1 MSDTPKMSKPYPAQ
15 AWRMPPL
22 STVWVCDD
30 SVQRTLGEM
39 IAGMED
45 GFVPKNDEDVLMVL
59 ERFGC
64 DWTSPIVTYSF
75 MQRDK
80 AMDALTDSDRYQKT
94 ANQHLGC
101 SDLRWVHDALVN
113 ATIGEFVQTHLPDA
127 HDWENASYRITSLD
141 GEDGQA
147 FRVETEIP
155 TSEVDCWISF
165 EIAIP
170 TYETEP
176 MVLFFQAIR
185 SGKGADAETTYVC
198 RGIDGAWVISDEEG
212 DTPSER

>member
-1 MSDTPKMSKPYPAQ
+1 
-15 AWRMPPL
+15 
-22 STVWVCDD
+22 
-30 SVQRTLGEM
+30 M
-39 IAGMED
+39 IEGME
-45 GFVPKNDEDVLMVL
+45 GEFIPKDDDDVLMVL

-80 AMDALTDSDRYQKT
+80 AVEALGDPNRYQKAT
-94 ANQHLGC
+94 AQFAGC

-127 HDWENASYRITSLD
+127 HDWENGSYRITSLD

-155 TSEVDCWISF
+155 TSEADCWISF

-176 MVLFFQAIR
+176 MALFFQAIR
-185 SGKGADAETTYVC
+185 SGKGADAEATYVC
-198 RGIDGAWVISDEEG
+198 QGLDGEWIETAPDDGE
-212 DTPSER
+212 